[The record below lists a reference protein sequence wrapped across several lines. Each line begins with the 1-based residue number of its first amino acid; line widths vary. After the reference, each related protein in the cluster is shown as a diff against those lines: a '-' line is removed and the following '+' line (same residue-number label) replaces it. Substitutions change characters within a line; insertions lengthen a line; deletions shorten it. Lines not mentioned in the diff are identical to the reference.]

1 MQRQQEKESHL
12 GLVADL
18 GGGGRGG
25 PSQGLR
31 RLWSSSG
38 NRGTLQGSSSGSW
51 GQSGRGAERHPLPA
65 PGRQSHSPG
74 PGGGHR
80 PGGAAGGGQGRPV
93 AGMGA
98 VRLSPLGEDAPR
110 PCASPH
116 AQRLCIQL
124 GLRALW
130 GGGHSHVHAAEGRGS
145 SQAGPGQA
153 RAAKPGSAWK
163 NTNPNL
169 PSPTQK
175 HLEGVGFPRNTRWGT
190 GPVSGFPRNRVTQ
203 RPEDTGDPG
212 VEPVQQDSSSRS
224 SDTGQ
229 SPAVAPG
236 WPRVQPAP
244 HPRSPRSPRSRTR
257 LLQVPMNSPGEP
269 WCRHP
274 DQRRN
279 SAAVPASC
287 LPGRPS
293 DAQARMCVGPSP
305 QSTRAQNLPRPST
318 VVRDKEFLL
327 LSFH

>member
-38 NRGTLQGSSSGSW
+38 NRGTLQGSSSGSR

-65 PGRQSHSPG
+65 PGRQSHSPA

-98 VRLSPLGEDAPR
+98 VRLSLLGEDAPR

-169 PSPTQK
+169 PLPNT
-175 HLEGVGFPRNTRWGT
+175 EIPGRGGFPPKHKMGHRSCFWISKEQGHPEARRHRRPWCGT
-190 GPVSGFPRNRVTQ
+190 SSARLKQPQLGHWAEPRC
-203 RPEDTGDPG
+203 G
-212 VEPVQQDSSSRS
+212 
-224 SDTGQ
+224 
-229 SPAVAPG
+229 
-236 WPRVQPAP
+236 
-244 HPRSPRSPRSRTR
+244 TR
-257 LLQVPMNSPGEP
+257 LAQ
-269 WCRHP
+269 
-274 DQRRN
+274 
-279 SAAVPASC
+279 SAA
-287 LPGRPS
+287 RPS
-293 DAQARMCVGPSP
+293 PEVSEVSAVQDQASAGAHEQPG
-305 QSTRAQNLPRPST
+305 
-318 VVRDKEFLL
+318 
-327 LSFH
+327 

>member
-38 NRGTLQGSSSGSW
+38 NMGTLQGSSSGSR

-98 VRLSPLGEDAPR
+98 VRPSPPGEDAPR

-130 GGGHSHVHAAEGRGS
+130 GEGTATSTRQRDVAAHRLDQDRPGLPNQEAPGRT
-145 SQAGPGQA
+145 QTP
-153 RAAKPGSAWK
+153 
-163 NTNPNL
+163 TC

-175 HLEGVGFPRNTRWGT
+175 YLEGVGFPRNTRWGT

-224 SDTGQ
+224 SDTRQ

-244 HPRSPRSPRSRTR
+244 HPRSPRSRTR
-257 LLQVPMNSPGEP
+257 LLQVPMNSPGE
-269 WCRHP
+269 
-274 DQRRN
+274 
-279 SAAVPASC
+279 
-287 LPGRPS
+287 G
-293 DAQARMCVGPSP
+293 
-305 QSTRAQNLPRPST
+305 
-318 VVRDKEFLL
+318 
-327 LSFH
+327 

>member
-38 NRGTLQGSSSGSW
+38 NRGTLQGSSSGSR
-51 GQSGRGAERHPLPA
+51 GQSGRGAERHPLPV

-98 VRLSPLGEDAPR
+98 VRLSPPGEDAPR

-130 GGGHSHVHAAEGRGS
+130 GEGTATSTRQRDVAAHRLDQDRPGLPNQEAPGRT
-145 SQAGPGQA
+145 QTP
-153 RAAKPGSAWK
+153 
-163 NTNPNL
+163 TC

-175 HLEGVGFPRNTRWGT
+175 YLEGVGFPETQDGAQVLFLDFQGT
-190 GPVSGFPRNRVTQ
+190 G
-203 RPEDTGDPG
+203 
-212 VEPVQQDSSSRS
+212 
-224 SDTGQ
+224 
-229 SPAVAPG
+229 
-236 WPRVQPAP
+236 
-244 HPRSPRSPRSRTR
+244 SPRGQKTQATLVWNQFSKTQAAAAQTLGRAPLWHPAGPECSPPLTR
-257 LLQVPMNSPGEP
+257 GLRGPGP
-269 WCRHP
+269 GFCRCP
-274 DQRRN
+274 
-279 SAAVPASC
+279 
-287 LPGRPS
+287 
-293 DAQARMCVGPSP
+293 
-305 QSTRAQNLPRPST
+305 
-318 VVRDKEFLL
+318 
-327 LSFH
+327 

>member
-38 NRGTLQGSSSGSW
+38 NMGTLQGSSSGSW
-51 GQSGRGAERHPLPA
+51 GQSGRGAERHPLPV

-130 GGGHSHVHAAEGRGS
+130 GGRAQPRPRGRGTWQLTGWTRTGQGCQTRKRLEEHKPQLAPPQHRNTWKGWVS
-145 SQAGPGQA
+145 PETQDGAQVLFLDFQGTGSPRGQKTQATLVWNQFSKTQAAAARTLGRAPLWHPAGPECSPPLTRGL
-153 RAAKPGSAWK
+153 RGPG
-163 NTNPNL
+163 P
-169 PSPTQK
+169 
-175 HLEGVGFPRNTRWGT
+175 GF
-190 GPVSGFPRNRVTQ
+190 
-203 RPEDTGDPG
+203 
-212 VEPVQQDSSSRS
+212 
-224 SDTGQ
+224 
-229 SPAVAPG
+229 
-236 WPRVQPAP
+236 
-244 HPRSPRSPRSRTR
+244 
-257 LLQVPMNSPGEP
+257 
-269 WCRHP
+269 CRCP
-274 DQRRN
+274 
-279 SAAVPASC
+279 
-287 LPGRPS
+287 
-293 DAQARMCVGPSP
+293 
-305 QSTRAQNLPRPST
+305 
-318 VVRDKEFLL
+318 
-327 LSFH
+327 

>member
-38 NRGTLQGSSSGSW
+38 NRGTLQGSSSGSR

-98 VRLSPLGEDAPR
+98 VRLSLPGEDAPR

-130 GGGHSHVHAAEGRGS
+130 GGRAQPRPRGRGTWQLTGWTRTGQGCQTRKRLEEHKPQLAPPQHRNTWKGWVSPKHKMGHRSCFWISKEQGHPEARRHRRPWCGTS
-145 SQAGPGQA
+145 SA
-153 RAAKPGSAWK
+153 RLKQPQLRHWAEPRCGTRLAQSAAR
-163 NTNPNL
+163 
-169 PSPTQK
+169 PSP
-175 HLEGVGFPRNTRWGT
+175 E
-190 GPVSGFPRNRVTQ
+190 VSAVQDQASAGAHEQ
-203 RPEDTGDPG
+203 PG
-212 VEPVQQDSSSRS
+212 
-224 SDTGQ
+224 
-229 SPAVAPG
+229 
-236 WPRVQPAP
+236 
-244 HPRSPRSPRSRTR
+244 
-257 LLQVPMNSPGEP
+257 
-269 WCRHP
+269 
-274 DQRRN
+274 
-279 SAAVPASC
+279 
-287 LPGRPS
+287 
-293 DAQARMCVGPSP
+293 
-305 QSTRAQNLPRPST
+305 
-318 VVRDKEFLL
+318 
-327 LSFH
+327 